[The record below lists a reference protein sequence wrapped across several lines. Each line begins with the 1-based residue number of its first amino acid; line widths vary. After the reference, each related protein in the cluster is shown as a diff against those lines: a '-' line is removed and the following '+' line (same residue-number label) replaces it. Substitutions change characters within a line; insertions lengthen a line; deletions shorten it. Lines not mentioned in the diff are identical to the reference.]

1 MRIISGIY
9 KGKRLFT
16 PADESVRPTSDM
28 TRESLFNLLMHG
40 DYEGFHIIGKP
51 VADLCC
57 GTGAI
62 GLEAL
67 SRGAAHC
74 LFVDQAKASLTLA
87 EKNAQHVGAGAHA
100 AFHLADIA
108 QLGNAPRPSS
118 VVFLDAPYHSAFLP
132 RTLEALLAKNWLL
145 PHGLLVVEQ
154 AKHEP
159 AYEVNGL
166 TLLDNRNYGKA
177 SLRIYQ
183 KNGENL

>member
-9 KGKRLFT
+9 KNKRLHT
-16 PADESVRPTSDM
+16 PADDSIRPTSDM

-40 DYEGFHIIGKP
+40 DYEGFHVIDKP

-74 LFVDQAKASLTLA
+74 LFVDQSKASLALA
-87 EKNAQHVGAGAHA
+87 QKNAEHVGATTKS
-100 AFHLADIA
+100 AFHLADVA

-118 VVFLDAPYHSAFLP
+118 LVFLDAPYGSAFLP
-132 RTLEALLAKNWLL
+132 RTLDTLIEKNWLL
-145 PHGLLVVEQ
+145 PYALIAVEQ
-154 AKHEP
+154 SKFEP
-159 AYEVNGL
+159 VIEVNQL
-166 TLLDNRNYGKA
+166 NLLDNRSYGKA
-177 SLRIYQ
+177 GIRIYQ
-183 KNGENL
+183 YNQDS

>member
-1 MRIISGIY
+1 MRIISGQF

-16 PADESVRPTSDM
+16 PADDSVRPTSDM

-67 SRGAAHC
+67 SRGASHC
-74 LFVDQAKASLTLA
+74 LFVDQSKASLALA
-87 EKNAQHVGAGAHA
+87 EKNAVHCGVAAQA
-100 AFHLADIA
+100 AFHLADVA

-118 VVFLDAPYHSAFLP
+118 IIFLDAPYGSQFLA
-132 RTLEALLAKNWLL
+132 RTLETIIHKHWLL
-145 PHGLLVVEQ
+145 PFGLLCVEQ
-154 AKHEP
+154 SRFEP
-159 AYEVNGL
+159 VLEIEGL
-166 TLLDNRNYGKA
+166 SLLDNRHYGKA
-177 SLRIYQ
+177 GIRIYQ
-183 KNGENL
+183 WLSDNS

>member
-1 MRIISGIY
+1 MRIIAGTC

-16 PADESVRPTSDM
+16 PAGDEVRPTSDM

-40 DYEGFHIIGKP
+40 DYDGFHIIGKP

-67 SRGAAHC
+67 SRGASHC
-74 LFVDQAKASLTLA
+74 LFVDQAKTSLALA
-87 EKNAQHVGAGAHA
+87 EKNADHLGVTDRS
-100 AFHLADIA
+100 AFHLADVA
-108 QLGNAPRPSS
+108 QIGNAPRPSS
-118 VVFLDAPYHSAFLP
+118 VVFLDAPYRSHFLP
-132 RTLEALLAKNWLL
+132 RTMEALLTKHWLL
-145 PHGLLVVEQ
+145 PHGLLVLEQ
-154 AKHEP
+154 GKFEP
-159 AYEVNGL
+159 APEVNGL

-183 KNGENL
+183 KTDPVS